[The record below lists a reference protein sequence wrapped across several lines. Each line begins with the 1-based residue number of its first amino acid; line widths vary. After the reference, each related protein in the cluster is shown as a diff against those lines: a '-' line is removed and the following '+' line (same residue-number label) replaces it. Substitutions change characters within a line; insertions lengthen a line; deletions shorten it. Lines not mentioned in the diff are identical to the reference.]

1 MIEQQANHHSFN
13 LLFDDQDGED
23 ILKEMDPNQQTEIRS
38 AHADWLPI
46 KEWLT
51 KRKAALENARN
62 IWDEFVSHST
72 DLVDYLNHTE
82 RESNTW
88 KELDLNDD
96 ESMEEQKEL
105 LKVWY
110 FFCFKYNCAYKGF
123 EVFSSHMN
131 PLPWTPL

>member
-13 LLFDDQDGED
+13 LLFNDQDGED
-23 ILKEMDPNQQTEIRS
+23 LLKEMDPNQQSEICS

-88 KELDLNDD
+88 NELDLNDD
-96 ESMEEQKEL
+96 ESMEEQKES
-105 LKVWY
+105 LKVE
-110 FFCFKYNCAYKGF
+110 FHF
-123 EVFSSHMN
+123 
-131 PLPWTPL
+131 